1 VLKKNKSNTWI
12 ELGLSRPGPATPE
25 PANAKDLVPTFAMF
39 ARELLSLIGDVAPEV
54 EEFATANFRRS
65 LGEYSTLLE
74 TSTDTFTKEIVEE
87 CIKLCRAYFVEAQAQ
102 LAERESEFSELVRML
117 TEMVGAIDGGQAT
130 FHEQLDKSAE
140 RLTRIVDINDI
151 RILKRRLGIEIETL
165 RKLGVEKRASEE
177 ATKTRFATEIE
188 RLQTRLAQS
197 MEEAS
202 LDQLTRIAN
211 RGRFERTLNQW
222 VRAHR
227 SSGLPFVLAM
237 VDVDD
242 FKKINDNEG
251 HQEGDRVL
259 TEVARTL
266 SSAFRPGDLV
276 ARYGGD
282 EFVIMLAHSTANQ
295 ALDRIKALVE
305 RLGTI
310 RIGAK
315 ETSGTITLSVGV
327 TEWMVEDEPSDM
339 VQRADTAM
347 YQSKRAGKNRVDVVR
362 RASRSRLFQ
371 NGRPVAEPVSNEP
384 ITPVEPVEEEP
395 DLRVHQSGLRRVR

>member
-1 VLKKNKSNTWI
+1 M
-12 ELGLSRPGPATPE
+12 
-25 PANAKDLVPTFAMF
+25 PTFAAF
-39 ARELLSLIGDVAPEV
+39 ARDLLALIGDVAPEV
-54 EEFATANFRRS
+54 EELATANFRRQ
-65 LGEYSTLLE
+65 LGEYSVLLE
-74 TSTDTFTKEIVEE
+74 SSADSLTRDIVEE
-87 CIKLCRAYFVEAQAQ
+87 CIKLCRAYFVEAQSL

-117 TEMVGAIDGGQAT
+117 TEMVGAIDGGQAS
-130 FHEQLDKSAE
+130 FHEQLDRSTE

-165 RKLGVEKRASEE
+165 RKLGVDKRATEE
-177 ATKTRFATEIE
+177 ATKTRFAVEIE

-242 FKKINDNEG
+242 FKKINDTEG

-259 TEVARTL
+259 VEIAQML
-266 SSAFRPGDLV
+266 SAAFRPGDLV
-276 ARYGGD
+276 GRYGGD

-295 ALDRIKALVE
+295 ALDRIRALVE
-305 RLGTI
+305 RLATI
-310 RIGAK
+310 RLGVNDK
-315 ETSGTITLSVGV
+315 SGTITLSVGV
-327 TEWMVEDEPSDM
+327 TEWMVEDEPSDI

-347 YQSKRAGKNRVDVVR
+347 YQAKRAGKNRVDVVR
-362 RASRSRLFQ
+362 RASKSRLFQ
-371 NGRPVAEPVSNEP
+371 NGRPIASSSPAPSEP
-384 ITPVEPVEEEP
+384 IIPVEPVEDAP
-395 DLRVHQSGLRRVR
+395 ARPSGLRRVR

>member
-1 VLKKNKSNTWI
+1 
-12 ELGLSRPGPATPE
+12 
-25 PANAKDLVPTFAMF
+25 
-39 ARELLSLIGDVAPEV
+39 
-54 EEFATANFRRS
+54 
-65 LGEYSTLLE
+65 
-74 TSTDTFTKEIVEE
+74 
-87 CIKLCRAYFVEAQAQ
+87 
-102 LAERESEFSELVRML
+102 
-117 TEMVGAIDGGQAT
+117 MVGAIDGGQAT

-177 ATKTRFATEIE
+177 ATKTRFAAEIE

-242 FKKINDNEG
+242 FKKINDTEG

-259 TEVARTL
+259 TEVAQML

-305 RLGTI
+305 RLATI
-310 RIGAK
+310 RLGAK

-327 TEWMVEDEPSDM
+327 TEWMVEDEPSDI
-339 VQRADTAM
+339 VSRADTAM
-347 YQSKRAGKNRVDVVR
+347 YQAKRAGKNRVDVVR
-362 RASRSRLFQ
+362 RPSKSRLFQ
-371 NGRPVAEPVSNEP
+371 NGRPIAGPAATGVV
-384 ITPVEPVEEEP
+384 TPVEPVEDEP
-395 DLRVHQSGLRRVR
+395 DIPVRQSGLRRVR

>member
-1 VLKKNKSNTWI
+1 VLKNKSNTWI
-12 ELGLSRPGPATPE
+12 ELGLSRPGVSTPPAVAP
-25 PANAKDLVPTFAMF
+25 KDLVPTFAMF
-39 ARELLSLIGDVAPEV
+39 ARELLALIGDVAPEV
-54 EEFATANFRRS
+54 EEFATDNFRRS
-65 LGEYSTLLE
+65 LGQYSTLLE
-74 TSTDTFTKEIVEE
+74 TSTDSFTKEIVEE
-87 CIKLCRAYFVEAQAQ
+87 CIKLCRAYFVEAQGQ

-177 ATKTRFATEIE
+177 ATKTRFAAEIE

-259 TEVARTL
+259 TEVAQML

-295 ALDRIKALVE
+295 ALDRVKALVE
-305 RLGTI
+305 RLATI
-310 RIGAK
+310 RLGAR

-327 TEWMVEDEPSDM
+327 TEWMVEDEPSDI
-339 VQRADTAM
+339 VSRADTAM
-347 YQSKRAGKNRVDVVR
+347 YQAKRAGKNRVDVVR
-362 RASRSRLFQ
+362 RPSKSRLFQ
-371 NGRPVAEPVSNEP
+371 NGRPIAGPVSTEAV
-384 ITPVEPVEEEP
+384 TAVEPVEDEP
-395 DLRVHQSGLRRVR
+395 DIPLLQSGLRRVR